1 MAGSSGFDEP
11 RLSRRSLLKVG
22 GAVGLALALPATS
35 SNAAARRVARAGAG
49 SISVVCEAGGK
60 AELTKIAALF
70 EKQTGTSVQLVEL
83 PYDGL
88 YNRINSELSSGSLS
102 FDVAALDV
110 IWLPAFAAALASVGQ
125 LFTPA
130 VKADLFP
137 SLVTGAVIDGKYVG
151 MPVFTNTEVLFYRK
165 DLFGNSKEQKDFQS
179 KYGYALVPPKTWKQ
193 FNDVAEF
200 FTRGSK
206 LYGTDVKGAVETE
219 WLAHVLQAGSPG
231 VVLDSKGKVIID
243 NPQHEA
249 ALAFY
254 SNLHNKYKVDPS
266 GAAQTDW
273 AAAQNF
279 FQQGKTAMMRFW
291 AHAYPLIPKNSP
303 VYGKVGVAP
312 MIGGKAGI
320 AGIPGPWYLAVPE
333 KGKQNELA
341 TSFLKFSYDHNE
353 LAVQSSLGLAAR
365 KSAFVHYENQ
375 PKYANFKPLLK
386 TLSAPATKAR
396 PANAKWQQ
404 IVNTVL
410 VPMLQKSVAG
420 NTDYAG
426 LLKSA
431 RGDVQRL
438 VS

>member
-1 MAGSSGFDEP
+1 MAGSSGFDES
-11 RLSRRSLLKVG
+11 RLNRRSLLKLG
-22 GAVGLALALPATS
+22 GAAGLALALPAGAS
-35 SNAAARRVARAGAG
+35 QAAVRRVARAGAG

-70 EKQTGTSVQLVEL
+70 QKQTGTSVKLIEL

-110 IWLPAFAAALASVGQ
+110 IWLPAFAAALAPVGQ

-151 MPVFTNTEVLFYRK
+151 MPVFTNSEILFYRK
-165 DLFGNSKEQKDFQS
+165 DLFGSSKEQKAFQS
-179 KYGYALVPPKTWKQ
+179 KYGYALAPPKTWKQ
-193 FNDVAEF
+193 FTDAAEF

-231 VVLDSKGKVIID
+231 VVLDPKGKVIID
-243 NPQHEA
+243 NPQHET

-312 MIGGKAGI
+312 MIAGKAGV
-320 AGIPGPWYLAVPE
+320 AGIPGPWYLGVPE

-341 TSFLKFSYDHNE
+341 TSFLKFSFDHNE

-375 PKYANFKPLLK
+375 PKYANFKPLLQ

-431 RGDVQRL
+431 HGDVQQL
-438 VS
+438 VG